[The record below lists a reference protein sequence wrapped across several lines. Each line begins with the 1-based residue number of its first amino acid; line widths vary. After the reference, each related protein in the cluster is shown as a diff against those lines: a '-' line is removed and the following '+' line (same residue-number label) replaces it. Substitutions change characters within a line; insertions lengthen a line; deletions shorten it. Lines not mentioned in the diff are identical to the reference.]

1 MIAYDDVRKALPAGQ
16 LHALFEEAGWIGEGE
31 TEAMRAAFTLPFLN
45 STLVISAWDGGRLV
59 GAVRVLSDGVVRS
72 VVYDLVVAR
81 EYRGRGIGSELLRRC
96 IAHWPGSEWLIPTEA
111 HIASF
116 YERLGFER
124 SGDVFMLRRSE
135 YF

>member
-1 MIAYDDVRKALPAGQ
+1 MIAYDDVRKALPADQ

-31 TEAMRAAFTLPFLN
+31 TDAMRAAFTLPFIN
-45 STLVISAWDGGRLV
+45 STLVISAWDGERLV

-81 EYRGRGIGSELLRRC
+81 KYRGRGIGSELLSRC
-96 IAHWPGSEWLIPTEA
+96 IAHWPKSEWLIPTET
-111 HIASF
+111 HIAPF

-135 YF
+135 CF

>member
-81 EYRGRGIGSELLRRC
+81 EYRGRGIGSELLSRC

-124 SGDVFMLRRSE
+124 SGDAFMLRRSE

>member
-1 MIAYDDVRKALPAGQ
+1 MIAYDDVRKALPADQ

-31 TEAMRAAFTLPFLN
+31 TDAMRAAFTLPFIN
-45 STLVISAWDGGRLV
+45 STLVISAW
-59 GAVRVLSDGVVRS
+59 DGVVRS

-81 EYRGRGIGSELLRRC
+81 KYRGRGIGSELLSRC
-96 IAHWPGSEWLIPTEA
+96 IAHWPKSEWLIPTEA
-111 HIASF
+111 HIAPF

>member
-1 MIAYDDVRKALPAGQ
+1 VIAYDDVRKALPAGQ

-81 EYRGRGIGSELLRRC
+81 EYRGRGIGSELLSRC

-124 SGDVFMLRRSE
+124 SGDAFMLRRSE